1 MTSPA
6 SCPTAEGPV
15 HRSPDPGSGVDPGGR
30 PLAVAVLGSTGSI
43 GTSTLDV
50 IEAAPDRFTPHLLAA
65 QRSVGK
71 LLEQARRLRPRW
83 VVVTDPAAVEAGRHY
98 VMGVLDTL
106 LLTRDPQVC
115 LGAEVRLDFLVGL
128 VRDELASRPQAHRF
142 NAGSFVREVMHARLK
157 CS

>member
-1 MTSPA
+1 MPKLQVRPVWRNPLQVLLRGSLVGLVLA
-6 SCPTAEGPV
+6 SVIA
-15 HRSPDPGSGVDPGGR
+15 SGS
-30 PLAVAVLGSTGSI
+30 A
-43 GTSTLDV
+43 
-50 IEAAPDRFTPHLLAA
+50 AA
-65 QRSVGK
+65 QATRSVRFLSAGA
-71 LLEQARRLRPRW
+71 LYERLAS
-83 VVVTDPAAVEAGRHY
+83 TDPAAVEAGRHY

>member
-1 MTSPA
+1 MPKLQVRPVWRNPLQVLLRGSLIGLVLAGVIA
-6 SCPTAEGPV
+6 SGSATAQ
-15 HRSPDPGSGVDPGGR
+15 
-30 PLAVAVLGSTGSI
+30 AT
-43 GTSTLDV
+43 
-50 IEAAPDRFTPHLLAA
+50 
-65 QRSVGK
+65 RSVRFLSAGA
-71 LLEQARRLRPRW
+71 LYERLAS
-83 VVVTDPAAVEAGRHY
+83 TDPAAVEAGRHY

-115 LGAEVRLDFLVGL
+115 LGAEVRLDVLVGL